1 VWVIDEVPRPSMV
14 NGYCYS
20 HDIFYIDKELYAVL
34 QNEYYDRSGKL
45 WKIQI
50 SNRTQD
56 PVRGFKED
64 RITIPAGDEPVWV
77 YDMQNSHLSY
87 AYPHGYTKVDDDVPA
102 QLRDVSIYALPSGL
116 NQIMR

>member
-1 VWVIDEVPRPSMV
+1 LW
-14 NGYCYS
+14 
-20 HDIFYIDKELYAVL
+20 AVL
-34 QNEYYDRSGKL
+34 QNEYYDRSEKL

-56 PVRGFKED
+56 PVHGFGEE

-77 YDMQNSHLSY
+77 YDLQNSHQSY
-87 AYPHGYTKVDDDVPA
+87 AYPRGYTKVGKDVPA
-102 QLRDVSIYALPSGL
+102 QFQDISTYSMPSGL